1 MGAPTIPTRE
11 TVRSR
16 HGVAPCGSGV
26 DQPRRISSSDDAR
39 TNRVRAHSDH
49 ANRVRERSVIILLAA
64 VRRQSFPRRF
74 HHNATLQYN
83 RLPVVTESVTKSIF
97 TPQSGPSRRGIRP
110 DEGYTNRVDLF
121 DESGLENL
129 AGRAPLAERL
139 RPATLDE
146 VVGQPHLTDEGGPLR
161 TVVERGRIG
170 SVVLWG
176 PPGTGK
182 TTLARVLANT
192 VEEEFVPLSAVT
204 SGVKDLRAALD
215 GARGRLKYE
224 GRGTLVF
231 VDEVHRFN
239 KNQQDALLPA
249 LEEGLVDFI
258 GATTENPSFEVTAP
272 LLSRSRVLRLRSLSE
287 EYLGLLLDR
296 GVEELGVEVSDEARE
311 YLLRLAGGDGRR
323 MLNSLEIASAGTK
336 RIEVTDVER
345 AVGQRALR
353 YGREEHY
360 DVISAFI
367 KSVRGG
373 DPDAAL
379 HYLARMLEA
388 GEDPV
393 FVARRLVILASEDIG
408 NADPHGLPL
417 AVSAAEAV
425 RLIGMPEGRIP
436 LAQATTYLATAPKS
450 NAAYAG
456 INSALTDVRRE
467 NTPEIPMRLRNAV
480 TGLMKEEGYG
490 SGYRYAHNDEP
501 EGMNDTYLPE
511 ELAGRV
517 YYEPKKSGQEV
528 EIKARLQTW
537 REERERR
544 T

>member
-1 MGAPTIPTRE
+1 M
-11 TVRSR
+11 
-16 HGVAPCGSGV
+16 
-26 DQPRRISSSDDAR
+26 
-39 TNRVRAHSDH
+39 
-49 ANRVRERSVIILLAA
+49 
-64 VRRQSFPRRF
+64 
-74 HHNATLQYN
+74 
-83 RLPVVTESVTKSIF
+83 
-97 TPQSGPSRRGIRP
+97 
-110 DEGYTNRVDLF
+110 DLF
-121 DESGLENL
+121 DESGVENL

-139 RPATLDE
+139 RPTTLDE
-146 VVGQPHLTDEGGPLR
+146 VVGQPHLTDDGGPLR
-161 TVVERGRIG
+161 SVVERGRIG
-170 SVVLWG
+170 SIVLWG

-204 SGVKDLRAALD
+204 SGVRDLRAALD
-215 GARGRLKYE
+215 GARERLKFE

-287 EYLGLLLDR
+287 EDLSLLLDR
-296 GVEELGVEVSDEARE
+296 GVAELGVDIFDEARG
-311 YLLRLAGGDGRR
+311 YLLSLASGDGRR
-323 MLNSLEIASAGTK
+323 MLNALEVATAGTK
-336 RIEVTDVER
+336 RVEVGDVER

-417 AVSAAEAV
+417 AIAAAEAV
-425 RLIGMPEGRIP
+425 RLIGMPEGRII
-436 LAQATTYLATAPKS
+436 LAQATTYLASAPKS

-456 INSALTDVRRE
+456 INAALSDVRRE
-467 NTPEIPMRLRNAV
+467 NTPEVPMHLRNAV

-490 SGYRYAHNDEP
+490 SGYRYAHADEP
-501 EGMNDTYLPE
+501 EGMNDRYLPE
-511 ELAGRV
+511 EISERV
-517 YYEPKKSGQEV
+517 YYEPKESGAET
-528 EIKARLQTW
+528 EIKERLERW
-537 REERERR
+537 RNSRDLREGESEG
-544 T
+544 

>member
-1 MGAPTIPTRE
+1 M
-11 TVRSR
+11 
-16 HGVAPCGSGV
+16 
-26 DQPRRISSSDDAR
+26 
-39 TNRVRAHSDH
+39 
-49 ANRVRERSVIILLAA
+49 
-64 VRRQSFPRRF
+64 
-74 HHNATLQYN
+74 
-83 RLPVVTESVTKSIF
+83 
-97 TPQSGPSRRGIRP
+97 
-110 DEGYTNRVDLF
+110 DLF
-121 DESGLENL
+121 DESGSESLSR
-129 AGRAPLAERL
+129 RAPLAERL
-139 RPATLDE
+139 RPRTLEE
-146 VVGQPHLTDEGGPLR
+146 VVGQPHLTGEGGPLR
-161 TVVERGRIG
+161 AAVERGRIG
-170 SVVLWG
+170 SLVLWG

-182 TTLARVLANT
+182 TTLARVLAGT

-204 SGVKDLRAALD
+204 SGVRDLREALE
-215 GARGRLKYE
+215 GARERLKYE

-239 KNQQDALLPA
+239 KTQQDALLPA

-272 LLSRSRVLRLRSLSE
+272 LLSRSRALRLRPLDE
-287 EYLGLLLDR
+287 VDLGRLLGR
-296 GVEELGVEVSDEARE
+296 GVEELGVEVSPDARE

-323 MLNSLEIASAGTK
+323 LLNALEVAASGAE
-336 RIEVTDVER
+336 RVEVGDVER
-345 AVGQRALR
+345 AVGQRSLR

-417 AVSAAEAV
+417 AVAAAQAV
-425 RLIGMPEGRIP
+425 QMIGMPEGRIP
-436 LAQATTYLATAPKS
+436 LAQATTYLASAPKS

-456 INSALTDVRRE
+456 IGRALRDVRQGSATE
-467 NTPEIPMRLRNAV
+467 VPLRLRNAA

-490 SGYRYAHNDEP
+490 AGYRYAHEDEP
-501 EGMNDTYLPE
+501 EGMNDRYLPD

-517 YYEPKKSGQEV
+517 YYEPKTSGAEA
-528 EIKARLQTW
+528 EIRERSLRW
-537 REERERR
+537 REQRRSRETRPDE
-544 T
+544 

>member
-1 MGAPTIPTRE
+1 M
-11 TVRSR
+11 
-16 HGVAPCGSGV
+16 
-26 DQPRRISSSDDAR
+26 
-39 TNRVRAHSDH
+39 
-49 ANRVRERSVIILLAA
+49 
-64 VRRQSFPRRF
+64 
-74 HHNATLQYN
+74 
-83 RLPVVTESVTKSIF
+83 
-97 TPQSGPSRRGIRP
+97 
-110 DEGYTNRVDLF
+110 DLF
-121 DESGLENL
+121 DEPGSESLRS
-129 AGRAPLAERL
+129 RAPLAERL
-139 RPATLDE
+139 RPKTLDE
-146 VVGQPHLTDEGGPLR
+146 VVGQPHLTGEGGPLR
-161 TVVERGRIG
+161 AAVERGRIG
-170 SVVLWG
+170 SLVLWG

-182 TTLARVLANT
+182 TTLARVLAGV

-215 GARGRLKYE
+215 GARERLKYE

-239 KNQQDALLPA
+239 KTQQDALLPA

-287 EYLGLLLDR
+287 EDLDILLER
-296 GVEELGVEVSDEARE
+296 GMEELGVEASPEARE
-311 YLLRLAGGDGRR
+311 YLLRLAGGDARRLLNALEVAGSGAGRV
-323 MLNSLEIASAGTK
+323 
-336 RIEVTDVER
+336 EVEDVER
-345 AVGQRALR
+345 AVGQRSLR

-417 AVSAAEAV
+417 AVAAAQAV
-425 RLIGMPEGRIP
+425 QLIGMPEGRIP
-436 LAQATTYLATAPKS
+436 LAQATTYLASAPKS
-450 NAAYAG
+450 NAAYAAIG
-456 INSALTDVRRE
+456 RALEDVRRGAVSE
-467 NTPEIPMRLRNAV
+467 VPMHLRNAP
-480 TGLMKEEGYG
+480 TGLMREEGYG
-490 SGYRYAHNDEP
+490 AGYRYAHDDEP
-501 EGMNDTYLPE
+501 EGMNDRYLPE

-517 YYEPKKSGQEV
+517 YYVPKEDGE
-528 EIKARLQTW
+528 EARIKERLDRW
-537 REERERR
+537 RREREKRKGASGR
-544 T
+544 

>member
-1 MGAPTIPTRE
+1 M
-11 TVRSR
+11 
-16 HGVAPCGSGV
+16 
-26 DQPRRISSSDDAR
+26 
-39 TNRVRAHSDH
+39 
-49 ANRVRERSVIILLAA
+49 
-64 VRRQSFPRRF
+64 
-74 HHNATLQYN
+74 
-83 RLPVVTESVTKSIF
+83 
-97 TPQSGPSRRGIRP
+97 
-110 DEGYTNRVDLF
+110 DLF

-139 RPATLDE
+139 RPATLDD
-146 VVGQPHLTDEGGPLR
+146 VVGQPHLTDDGGPLR
-161 TVVERGRIG
+161 SVVDRGRIG

-182 TTLARVLANT
+182 TTLARVLAST

-215 GARGRLKYE
+215 GARERLKYE

-239 KNQQDALLPA
+239 KTQQDALLPA

-287 EYLGLLLDR
+287 EDLGVLLDR
-296 GVEELGVEVSDEARE
+296 GVAELAVDISDESRE
-311 YLLRLAGGDGRR
+311 YLLALAGGDGRR
-323 MLNSLEIASAGTK
+323 MLNALEVAAAGTK
-336 RIEVTDVER
+336 RVEVGDVER

-417 AVSAAEAV
+417 AVAAAEAV

-436 LAQATTYLATAPKS
+436 LAQATTYLASTSKS

-456 INSALTDVRRE
+456 INAALADVRRE
-467 NTPEIPMRLRNAV
+467 NTPEVPMHLRNAV
-480 TGLMKEEGYG
+480 TGLMKQEGYG
-490 SGYRYAHNDEP
+490 SGYRYAHSDKP
-501 EGMNDTYLPE
+501 EGMNDRYLPE
-511 ELAGRV
+511 EISDRV
-517 YYEPKKSGQEV
+517 YYEPKQSGAEA
-528 EIKARLQTW
+528 EIKERLERW
-537 REERERR
+537 REGREGREHDAGG
-544 T
+544 

>member
-1 MGAPTIPTRE
+1 M
-11 TVRSR
+11 
-16 HGVAPCGSGV
+16 
-26 DQPRRISSSDDAR
+26 
-39 TNRVRAHSDH
+39 
-49 ANRVRERSVIILLAA
+49 
-64 VRRQSFPRRF
+64 
-74 HHNATLQYN
+74 
-83 RLPVVTESVTKSIF
+83 
-97 TPQSGPSRRGIRP
+97 
-110 DEGYTNRVDLF
+110 DLF
-121 DESGLENL
+121 DESGTENL

-139 RPATLDE
+139 RPSTLDE
-146 VVGQPHLTDEGGPLR
+146 VVGQPHLTNAGGPLR
-161 TVVERGRIG
+161 AVVDRGRIG

-192 VEEEFVPLSAVT
+192 VKEEFVPLSAVT

-239 KNQQDALLPA
+239 KTQQDALLPA

-287 EYLGLLLDR
+287 EDLAVLLDR
-296 GVEELGVEVSDEARE
+296 GVAELGVDTSDEARE
-311 YLLRLAGGDGRR
+311 HLLSLAGGDGRR
-323 MLNSLEIASAGTK
+323 MLNALEVAAAGT
-336 RIEVTDVER
+336 RRVEVGDVER
-345 AVGQRALR
+345 AMGQRALR

-417 AVSAAEAV
+417 AVATAEAV

-436 LAQATTYLATAPKS
+436 LAQATTYLASTPKS

-456 INSALTDVRRE
+456 INAALADVRRK
-467 NTPEIPMRLRNAV
+467 NTPEVPMHLRNAV
-480 TGLMKEEGYG
+480 TGLMKDEGYG
-490 SGYRYAHNDEP
+490 SGYRYAHADEP
-501 EGMNDTYLPE
+501 QGMNDRYLPQE
-511 ELAGRV
+511 ISDRV
-517 YYEPKKSGQEV
+517 YYEPKQSGV
-528 EIKARLQTW
+528 EGKIKERLDRW
-537 REERERR
+537 RAAREERSG
-544 T
+544 

>member
-1 MGAPTIPTRE
+1 
-11 TVRSR
+11 
-16 HGVAPCGSGV
+16 
-26 DQPRRISSSDDAR
+26 
-39 TNRVRAHSDH
+39 
-49 ANRVRERSVIILLAA
+49 
-64 VRRQSFPRRF
+64 
-74 HHNATLQYN
+74 
-83 RLPVVTESVTKSIF
+83 
-97 TPQSGPSRRGIRP
+97 
-110 DEGYTNRVDLF
+110 VDLF
-121 DESGLENL
+121 DSQAEANL
-129 AGRAPLAERL
+129 SDRAPLAERL
-139 RPATLDE
+139 RPKALDD
-146 VVGQPHLTDEGGPLR
+146 VVGQAHLTDEGGPLR
-161 TVVERGRIG
+161 AVVNRGRIG

-182 TTLARVLANT
+182 TTLARVLAGT

-215 GARGRLKYE
+215 GARERLKFE
-224 GRGTLVF
+224 GRGTLLF

-239 KNQQDALLPA
+239 KAQQDALLPA

-287 EYLGLLLDR
+287 EDMQILLERGLR
-296 GVEELGVEVSDEARE
+296 ELGAGASPEASE
-311 YLLRLAGGDGRR
+311 YLLVLSSGDGRR
-323 MLNSLEIASAGTK
+323 LLNMVEVAAAGTK
-336 RIEVTDVER
+336 RIEVADVER

-417 AVSAAEAV
+417 AMAAAEAV
-425 RLIGMPEGRIP
+425 RLVGMPEGRIP
-436 LAQATTYLATAPKS
+436 LAQATAYLASAPKS
-450 NAAYAG
+450 NAAYAAIG
-456 INSALTDVRRE
+456 RALDDVRKGVATE
-467 NTPEIPMRLRNAV
+467 VPLHLRNAR
-480 TGLMKEEGYG
+480 TDLMRSEGYG
-490 SGYRYAHNDEP
+490 ADYRYAHDDEP
-501 EGMNDTYLPE
+501 DGMNDHYLPE
-511 ELAGRV
+511 AIAGRV
-517 YYEPKKSGQEV
+517 YYEPRQSGAEA
-528 EIKARLQTW
+528 EIKARLDRW
-537 REERERR
+537 REARDERGG
-544 T
+544 

>member
-1 MGAPTIPTRE
+1 
-11 TVRSR
+11 
-16 HGVAPCGSGV
+16 
-26 DQPRRISSSDDAR
+26 
-39 TNRVRAHSDH
+39 
-49 ANRVRERSVIILLAA
+49 
-64 VRRQSFPRRF
+64 
-74 HHNATLQYN
+74 
-83 RLPVVTESVTKSIF
+83 
-97 TPQSGPSRRGIRP
+97 
-110 DEGYTNRVDLF
+110 
-121 DESGLENL
+121 
-129 AGRAPLAERL
+129 
-139 RPATLDE
+139 
-146 VVGQPHLTDEGGPLR
+146 VVGQPQLTDAGGPLR
-161 TVVERGRIG
+161 AVVNRGRIG

-182 TTLARVLANT
+182 TTLARVLAST

-215 GARGRLKYE
+215 GARERLKFE

-239 KNQQDALLPA
+239 KTQQDALLPA

-272 LLSRSRVLRLRSLSE
+272 LLSRSRVLRLRALSE
-287 EYLGLLLDR
+287 EDLGVLLDR
-296 GVEELGVEVSDEARE
+296 GVAELGVDISGEARE
-311 YLLRLAGGDGRR
+311 YLLALAGGDGRR
-323 MLNSLEIASAGTK
+323 MLNALEVAAAGTK
-336 RIEVTDVER
+336 RVEVGDVER

-417 AVSAAEAV
+417 AVAAAEAV

-436 LAQATTYLATAPKS
+436 LAQATTYLASTPKS

-456 INSALTDVRRE
+456 INAALADVRRE
-467 NTPEIPMRLRNAV
+467 NTPEVPMHLRNAV
-480 TGLMKEEGYG
+480 TGHMKEEGYG
-490 SGYRYAHNDEP
+490 SGYRYAHTDEP
-501 EGMNDTYLPE
+501 EGMNDRYLPE
-511 ELAGRV
+511 EISERV
-517 YYEPKKSGQEV
+517 YYEPKKSGAEA
-528 EIKARLQTW
+528 EIKERLERW
-537 REERERR
+537 REGRERR
-544 T
+544 K